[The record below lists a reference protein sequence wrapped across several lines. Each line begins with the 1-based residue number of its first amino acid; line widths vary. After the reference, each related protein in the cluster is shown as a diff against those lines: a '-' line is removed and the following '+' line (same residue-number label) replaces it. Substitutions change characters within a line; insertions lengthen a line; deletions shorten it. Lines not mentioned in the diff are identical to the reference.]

1 MAFELKSVVPWG
13 RNLKEYRL
21 MFNLTE
27 ADLAKKIISA
37 GDGPASFNAQM
48 KSLGHKVISLDPIYE
63 FSKEDLAQ
71 RIRETGQ
78 EVLTQTRRNQQNFV
92 WKLIK
97 DIDELEKVRMQ
108 AMQTFLA
115 DYEPGRQ
122 EGRYLAHALPN
133 RTIYQDDEFEL
144 GLSSHFLLLYAQ
156 LGLDFHLQSITEMM
170 RICREIRIFPLLDL
184 NAEESRVLGDT
195 IEFFGSAYQ
204 IGIEPVAYEFQR
216 NGNKMLR
223 ISKS

>member
-1 MAFELKSVVPWG
+1 
-13 RNLKEYRL
+13 
-21 MFNLTE
+21 
-27 ADLAKKIISA
+27 
-37 GDGPASFNAQM
+37 
-48 KSLGHKVISLDPIYE
+48 
-63 FSKEDLAQ
+63 
-71 RIRETGQ
+71 
-78 EVLTQTRRNQQNFV
+78 
-92 WKLIK
+92 
-97 DIDELEKVRMQ
+97 MQ

-184 NAEESRVLGDT
+184 NAEESSVLGET